1 MKKNEKLDNAFALI
15 KDRYFQLDN
24 DYEQLELACKT
35 EDEMNQL
42 KQDYSTARD
51 NYKKS
56 LNLNFEVN
64 NPTVDDLTDKLSKV
78 EDRINNDI
86 KNLGITSAIFNLIS
100 ESVQIA
106 SSIIEVIMSLA

>member
-1 MKKNEKLDNAFALI
+1 MKKEENNDNAFTLI
-15 KDRYFQLDN
+15 KNRYFQLDN
-24 DYEQLELACKT
+24 DYEQLELACKN
-35 EDEMNQL
+35 ESEMDQL

-64 NPTVDDLTDKLSKV
+64 NPTVDDLIDKLSKV
-78 EDRINNDI
+78 EERINNDI

-106 SSIIEVIMSLA
+106 GNIIEVIMSLA

>member
-1 MKKNEKLDNAFALI
+1 MKENIDNAFALI

-24 DYEQLELACKT
+24 DYDLMLNACKSD
-35 EDEMNQL
+35 DEKKQL
-42 KQDYSTARD
+42 KLDYTTARD

-56 LNLNFEVN
+56 LNLNFEVDN
-64 NPTVDDLTDKLSKV
+64 QTVDDLTDKLSEV
-78 EDRINNDI
+78 EERINNDI

-106 SSIIEVIMSLA
+106 SSIIDVMSLA